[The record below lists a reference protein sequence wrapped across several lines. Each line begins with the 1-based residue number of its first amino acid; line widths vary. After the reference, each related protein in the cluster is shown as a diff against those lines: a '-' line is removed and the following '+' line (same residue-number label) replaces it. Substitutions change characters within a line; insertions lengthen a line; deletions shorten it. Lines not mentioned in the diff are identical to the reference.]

1 MQKLFKLALSFMAFN
16 WFGFTAFAVEVSSM
30 RAYDITGYG
39 DFLFQVEPL
48 KFGEFSESGTAA
60 AWYVRYENEVYYCE
74 FVTGPWA
81 VDGEPMVQRACYDG
95 YPD

>member
-1 MQKLFKLALSFMAFN
+1 MFKFVSSWMTFT
-16 WFGFTAFAVEVSSM
+16 WFGVTALAVEVSLDI
-30 RAYDITGYG
+30 AYNITGYG

-48 KFGEFSESGTAA
+48 KFSELAESGTAA
-60 AWYVRYENEVYYCE
+60 AWYVRYKNELYYCE

-81 VDGEPMVQRACYDG
+81 VDGESMVQRACYDG

>member
-1 MQKLFKLALSFMAFN
+1 MRKLFKFVLSFMAFN
-16 WFGFTAFAVEVSSM
+16 WFGFMALAVEVSSM

-48 KFGEFSESGTAA
+48 KFGEFSETGTAA